1 MLTVKTFQF
10 NDFGVNTYV
19 LANGNKQCIVIDPGC
34 YTSAEQ
40 KTFDDFIETSQY
52 HIEKIVITHCHIDHI
67 LGVTHLEDK
76 FGVGAW
82 IHPAGK
88 EFLRASVGYASVFG
102 FELDRV
108 ISPAGFVNEGE
119 PIILGNDKIDVLY
132 TPGHAEGSVCYLIHG
147 QKTLFSGDVLFQG
160 SIGRSDLPTGDY
172 DLLISS
178 IKNKLLTLDDD
189 YTVFPGHMAKTTIGN
204 ERKNNPYLL

>member
-19 LANGNKQCIVIDPGC
+19 LANENKQCIVIDPGC

-40 KTFDDFIETSQY
+40 KSFDDFIETSQY
-52 HIEKIVITHCHIDHI
+52 KIEKILITHCHIDHI
-67 LGVTHLEDK
+67 LGVAHLEDK

-102 FELDRV
+102 FDLDRV

-119 PIILGNDKIDVLY
+119 QIFLGSDKIDVLY
-132 TPGHAEGSVCYLIHG
+132 TPGHAEGSVCYVIHG
-147 QKTLFSGDVLFQG
+147 QKIVFSGDVLFQG
-160 SIGRSDLPTGDY
+160 SIGRTDLPTGDY
-172 DLLISS
+172 DLLFKS
-178 IKNKLLTLDDD
+178 IREKLLALENDF
-189 YTVFPGHMAKTTIGN
+189 TVYCGHGPTTNIGY
-204 ERKNNPYLL
+204 EKKNNPYLL